1 MGRLR
6 NYLRTYRRQ
15 WHLTQEELAFLFG
28 YLDQS
33 IITRLEQEE
42 RAVTLAVAHATE
54 LLFGVG
60 PSEVFPALFESIEA
74 DALTRMREL
83 RDRLLQS
90 EPTQRTLA
98 KLELLEQALG
108 RMTASADQQQV

>member
-33 IITRLEQEE
+33 MITRLEQEE
-42 RAVTLAVAHATE
+42 RAITLAVAHASA
-54 LLFGVG
+54 LLFGVK
-60 PSEVFPALFESIEA
+60 PSEVFPTLFESIEA
-74 DALTRMREL
+74 DVFARIREL

-98 KLELLEQALG
+98 KLELLDQVLG
-108 RMTASADQQQV
+108 RMTAPSD